1 MTLNLHPLPAP
12 TTLVC
17 KGEEA
22 LGKVTLGEEPLGE
35 VPLGKELRRKALRT
49 TAALALLATAGAAHA
64 LSLAEAYTAALGNDP
79 QFRAAQAQTEAS
91 REALPQ
97 AVARLRPNISISS
110 QHYRI

>member
-22 LGKVTLGEEPLGE
+22 LGKVTLGEELLGE
-35 VPLGKELRRKALRT
+35 VPLGKELRRKALHT

-64 LSLAEAYTAALGNDP
+64 LSLAEAYTAALG
-79 QFRAAQAQTEAS
+79 
-91 REALPQ
+91 
-97 AVARLRPNISISS
+97 
-110 QHYRI
+110 